1 MQAIKVE
8 RIAEIY
14 AVELD
19 DEGFLKDFNAWS
31 ELFADNLAAYN
42 KIQLDDEKR
51 HLIYKMRAAYRKN
64 GSVISL
70 RKMCR
75 ENEID
80 KQRILNLFG
89 SCLSLWQLAGLPYP
103 GEEARSYLS

>member
-1 MQAIKVE
+1 MQAIKVD
-8 RIAEIY
+8 RIADIY

-19 DEGFLKDFNAWS
+19 EEGFLKDVDAWS

-42 KIQLDDEKR
+42 NIHLDDEKR
-51 HLIYKMRAAYRKN
+51 QLIYKMRTSYKLN
-64 GSVISL
+64 GSILSL

-75 ENEID
+75 DNEID
-80 KQRILNLFG
+80 KQRVQNLFG
-89 SCLSLWQLAGLPYP
+89 SCLALWQLAGLPYP